1 MMDLSKKLSAYLDG
15 ELSADAAAEIEALLA
30 QDAAA
35 QAEFDALLE
44 ADALAQSGFDAV
56 LRDPVPLSLAQSIRA
71 APMPMPRPQEP
82 VPGAGADD
90 TEGPLAPGWRYA
102 LPLRS
107 GLAAGLAVFVLGG
120 IGGYW
125 LKDVAAPAV
134 MTTTQ
139 EAAAGWLSDIADY
152 HAIYARETRHLVE
165 VPATEADHLRSWLTK
180 TVEVTFAIP
189 DLSAFGLTFEGGRL
203 LVANGA
209 PVGQL
214 MYRGADGTVI
224 ALCLQDGA
232 MPQED
237 GFAARTLR
245 GFDFISWNGE
255 GGKFVLIGPEGQPGL
270 ADIARAAAQGVAI

>member
-1 MMDLSKKLSAYLDG
+1 MTDLSEKLSAYLDG
-15 ELSADAAAEIEALLA
+15 ELSAEAAAEIEALLA
-30 QDAAA
+30 QDAAV

-44 ADALAQSGFDAV
+44 ADVLAQSGFEAA

-71 APMPMPRPQEP
+71 TPLPMPQEP
-82 VPGAGADD
+82 LPRAGADD
-90 TEGPLAPGWRYA
+90 RDAALASGWRYA

-125 LKDVAAPAV
+125 LKDIAAPVV
-134 MTTTQ
+134 MTPTQ
-139 EAAAGWLSDIADY
+139 SAAAGWLSDIADY
-152 HAIYARETRHLVE
+152 HAIYAQETRHLVE
-165 VPATEADHLRSWLTK
+165 VPAAEADHLRRWLTK

-214 MYRGADGTVI
+214 MYRGADGAVI
-224 ALCLQDGA
+224 ALCLQAGDT
-232 MPQED
+232 PQGEA
-237 GFAARTLR
+237 FAARTLR

-270 ADIARAAAQGVAI
+270 ADIAKAAAQGVAI

>member
-1 MMDLSKKLSAYLDG
+1 MTDLSEKLSAYLDG
-15 ELSADAAAEIEALLA
+15 ELSADDAAEIEARLA

-44 ADALAQSGFDAV
+44 ADALAQSGFEAA
-56 LRDPVPLSLAQSIRA
+56 LREPVPLSLAQSIRA
-71 APMPMPRPQEP
+71 TPLSMPQEP
-82 VPGAGADD
+82 LPRTGADD
-90 TEGPLAPGWRYA
+90 RDAAIARGWRYA

-125 LKDVAAPAV
+125 LKEVAAPVV
-134 MTTTQ
+134 MTPTRSV
-139 EAAAGWLSDIADY
+139 AAGWLSDIADY
-152 HAIYARETRHLVE
+152 HAIYASETRHLVE
-165 VPATEADHLRSWLTK
+165 VPAAEADHLRRWLTK
-180 TVEVTFAIP
+180 TVEVAFAIP

-214 MYRGADGTVI
+214 MYRRVDGTVI
-224 ALCLQDGA
+224 ALCLQAGDT
-232 MPQED
+232 PQGEA
-237 GFAARTLR
+237 FATRTMR

-270 ADIARAAAQGVAI
+270 AAIARAAAQGVAL

>member
-1 MMDLSKKLSAYLDG
+1 MMDLSEKLSAYLDG
-15 ELSADAAAEIEALLA
+15 ELSAEAAAEIEALLA

-44 ADALAQSGFDAV
+44 ADALAQSGFEAV

-71 APMPMPRPQEP
+71 APMPRPQEP

-125 LKDVAAPAV
+125 LKDIAAPAV